1 MLNSP
6 PRSSAP
12 RRERA
17 QKLGGLGFTY
27 TWEKFD
33 HERGPIRSI
42 LRMRKEDRK
51 RLLEAARSRGS
62 SSSREYCSAPSKTAL
77 PRKPKLVGKM

>member
-1 MLNSP
+1 MLNP

-51 RLLEAARSRGS
+51 RLLEGG
-62 SSSREYCSAPSKTAL
+62 CSAIERL
-77 PRKPKLVGKM
+77 LIEQGIL

>member
-1 MLNSP
+1 MLTP
-6 PRSSAP
+6 PPGSSAP

-51 RLLEAARSRGS
+51 RLLEGG
-62 SSSREYCSAPSKTAL
+62 CSAIERL
-77 PRKPKLVGKM
+77 LIEQGIL